1 MSGLYVSKLKRRA
14 LNALR
19 IAENTDD
26 FDLAMF
32 LIDQALQLYIKAV
45 YFELFGSKV
54 RGHGIRELIG
64 MLIKG
69 LGSQGFSELVRELRD
84 FVIYNRDILI
94 MLEEAYTEGRYG
106 EISYDIDD
114 ISKALNVA
122 KELIRLL
129 DRVVSNVKLG

>member
-1 MSGLYVSKLKRRA
+1 M
-14 LNALR
+14 
-19 IAENTDD
+19 
-26 FDLAMF
+26 
-32 LIDQALQLYIKAV
+32 
-45 YFELFGSKV
+45 
-54 RGHGIRELIG
+54 
-64 MLIKG
+64 
-69 LGSQGFSELVRELRD
+69 RELRD